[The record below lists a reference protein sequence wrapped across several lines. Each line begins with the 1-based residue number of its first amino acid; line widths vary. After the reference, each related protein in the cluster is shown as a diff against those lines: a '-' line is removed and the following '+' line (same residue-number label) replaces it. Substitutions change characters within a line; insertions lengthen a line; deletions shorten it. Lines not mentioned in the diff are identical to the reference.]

1 SHRYQGT
8 DGGSSAGGVWPGS
21 ANTGAVSPRHRR
33 MAPSRRIGLGPPGMK
48 WPPPTPRSGAA
59 QTSGADCQKS
69 RGPMPEI
76 GRRVKG
82 IFWPAIQCRHHSSG
96 GMLMR
101 QSLSVLAVLAAALVA
116 RADIS
121 SGPKAGEK
129 VEDFKVYGVVG
140 AIENKEG
147 SYVKDRKD
155 DPTVYVFVQHEHFN
169 RPMARLLKELDTKAK
184 ETNDKA
190 ATIAVWLT
198 EKQDAAKEHLPKIQM
213 SLNFVN
219 TSLGVFEGDK
229 SGPNNWG
236 INVDAH
242 CTVVIVHKG
251 KAVESIALQSAN
263 ETDAAK
269 VVEALKKAK

>member
-1 SHRYQGT
+1 
-8 DGGSSAGGVWPGS
+8 
-21 ANTGAVSPRHRR
+21 
-33 MAPSRRIGLGPPGMK
+33 
-48 WPPPTPRSGAA
+48 
-59 QTSGADCQKS
+59 
-69 RGPMPEI
+69 
-76 GRRVKG
+76 
-82 IFWPAIQCRHHSSG
+82 
-96 GMLMR
+96 MR
-101 QSLSVLAVLAAALVA
+101 QSLCVSAVLAAALVA